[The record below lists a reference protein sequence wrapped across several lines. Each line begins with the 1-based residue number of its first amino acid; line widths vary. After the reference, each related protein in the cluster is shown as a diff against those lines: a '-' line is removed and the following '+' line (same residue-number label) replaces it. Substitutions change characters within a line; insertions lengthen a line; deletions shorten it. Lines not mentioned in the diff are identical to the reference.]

1 MSERTDLAGANPP
14 ADNLKVRVR
23 TISAVLLALVLVAYL
38 IAVTVGWIPAGQ
50 KLGTADLMLVVVVL
64 ATMIVL
70 LNPRILERIESVK
83 FGRLEFQ
90 LSELRKDVDDIRF
103 ILRMLVTEPEK
114 RHLEML
120 DEGDTSNYSF
130 EGGLEQELRRL
141 RALGCIK
148 SKDGHRL
155 ADMPRAGS
163 FDLAD
168 FVTLTDL
175 GRDYLSRLKQ
185 IGL

>member
-1 MSERTDLAGANPP
+1 MSERTDLAGSNPP
-14 ADNLKVRVR
+14 ADRLKVRTR
-23 TISAVLLALVLVAYL
+23 TISAVLLAFMLIAYL
-38 IAVTVGWIPAGQ
+38 IAATVGWIPADQ

-64 ATMIVL
+64 ATMTVL

-90 LSELRKDVDDIRF
+90 LGELRKDVDDIRF

-130 EGGLEQELRRL
+130 DGGLEQELRRL
-141 RALGCIK
+141 RALGCIE

-155 ADMPRAGS
+155 ADIPRAGS
-163 FDLAD
+163 FDLAY